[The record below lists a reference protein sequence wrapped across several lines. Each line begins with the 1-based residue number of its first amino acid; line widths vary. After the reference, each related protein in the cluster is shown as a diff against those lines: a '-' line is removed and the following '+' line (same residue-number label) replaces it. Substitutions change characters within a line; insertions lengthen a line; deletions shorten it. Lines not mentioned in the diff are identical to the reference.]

1 MDLQIIKEFC
11 KTLLTDKLKNLSPE
25 AKELLIDGSYTCLFQ
40 KYGNIKI
47 AEIVLQYYGEIIK
60 ISNSWV
66 YRGKDNLTGFKSLK
80 RLGVITIPVIDP
92 REIKDLRNKFMDT
105 LRGFP
110 EYKRNPE
117 NANLDGSGN
126 TLVYVLGGFAAL
138 GNPAS
143 FHNDLVRDLRRK
155 CKKAVIPLFKE
166 LINSYVDKKLRTET
180 KLEMLFDRMMYRQ
193 KSQQPSA
200 ESWHRD
206 VIPPKLIQDNDD
218 LFGGWLNLD
227 EDDQYFSC
235 IPGSHL
241 GIRQKELKEG
251 FATIPKEE
259 VDVVGAY
266 RYRFRVPPGH
276 MIVFPQY
283 ILHEVVSQKSEK
295 NMMRIFTG
303 WRTTISTDYLHPGTK
318 ERIGAQ
324 AVMPLPSGQ
333 IPPMFAANHGS
344 FFRSKQFKPIPNTSH
359 KVSTI
364 EWSVNTF
371 LEELLDKR
379 KDYIIP
385 RFLTSLK
392 EYNLPMY
399 TEYTEEE
406 TALYRPQKI
415 KLDFSE

>member
-1 MDLQIIKEFC
+1 
-11 KTLLTDKLKNLSPE
+11 
-25 AKELLIDGSYTCLFQ
+25 
-40 KYGNIKI
+40 
-47 AEIVLQYYGEIIK
+47 
-60 ISNSWV
+60 
-66 YRGKDNLTGFKSLK
+66 
-80 RLGVITIPVIDP
+80 
-92 REIKDLRNKFMDT
+92 MDT

-259 VDVVGAY
+259 VPIIEAY

-333 IPPMFAANHGS
+333 ISPMFSANHGS
-344 FFRSKQFKPIPNTSH
+344 LFRSNQFKPIPNTSH

-406 TALYRPQKI
+406 MALYRPQKI

>member
-1 MDLQIIKEFC
+1 MDIKIIDKFC
-11 KTLLTDKLKNLSPE
+11 KTLDTDLLKDISPKS
-25 AKELLIDGSYTCLFQ
+25 KELLIDGSYTCLFQ

-47 AEIVLQYYGEIIK
+47 AEIILQYYGEIIK
-60 ISNSWV
+60 ISNSWISQGD
-66 YRGKDNLTGFKSLK
+66 YSLTGFKGLK
-80 RLGVITIPVIDP
+80 RLGVVTIPVIYP

-110 EYKRNPE
+110 EYKRDTEDPD
-117 NANLDGSGN
+117 LDSAGN

-143 FHNDLVRDLRRK
+143 FHNDLVRNLRKK
-155 CKKAVIPLFKE
+155 CRKAVIPLFKE
-166 LINSYVDKKLRTET
+166 LIDSYVDKKLRTET

-193 KSQQPSA
+193 KSQQPSK

-206 VIPPKLIQDNDD
+206 VIPPKLIQANDE

-241 GIRQKELKEG
+241 GKQQKELDKG
-251 FATIPKEE
+251 FAAISKDE
-259 VDVVGAY
+259 VDIIGAY
-266 RYRFRVPPGH
+266 RYIFRVPPGH

-283 ILHEVVSQKSEK
+283 ILHEVVAQRSEK

-303 WRTTISTDYLHPGTK
+303 WRTTISRDYLHSGTK
-318 ERIGAQ
+318 ERIERQ
-324 AVMPLPSGQ
+324 AVMPIPSGQ

-344 FFRSKQFKPIPNTSH
+344 FFRSNQFKPIPDDTSH

-371 LEELLDKR
+371 LQKLLILDKMGE
-379 KDYIIP
+379 YIIP
-385 RFLTSLK
+385 RNLTSLE
-392 EYNLPMY
+392 EYNLKMY
-399 TEYTEEE
+399 TKYTEEE
-406 TALYRPQKI
+406 MDLYRPQKI
-415 KLDFSE
+415 I